1 MNTTIREICPEDYEA
16 INDFWRNIEGIELD
30 DSDSKRNFHFFLERN
45 KGMSFLALNH
55 KKIIGTCLASHNGR
69 CGFLNH
75 LAVIQNHRRKGT
87 GKMLVQKCL
96 KMLQSKGIK
105 KNYIF
110 LSKENDEAQVFWEHI
125 GWFQYDQYLVM
136 SIKADINS

>member
-1 MNTTIREICPEDYEA
+1 MSTTIRKICPEDYGE
-16 INDFWRNIEGIELD
+16 INVFWRTIDGIELD
-30 DSDSKRNFHFFLERN
+30 DSDNKQNFYFFLERN
-45 KGMSFLALNH
+45 KGMSFLALNR

-75 LAVIQNHRRKGT
+75 LAVVQNHRRKGT

-96 KMLQSKGIK
+96 EMLQSKGIK
-105 KNYIF
+105 KIYIF
-110 LSKENDEAQVFWEHI
+110 LSKENVEARAFWEHI

-136 SIKADINS
+136 SIEADINP